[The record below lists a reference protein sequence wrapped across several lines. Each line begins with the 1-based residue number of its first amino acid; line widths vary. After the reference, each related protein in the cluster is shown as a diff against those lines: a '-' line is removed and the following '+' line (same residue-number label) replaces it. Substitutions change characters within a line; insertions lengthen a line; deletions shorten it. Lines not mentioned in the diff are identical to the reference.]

1 MRIAAFNVEN
11 LFDRAKVFNDANS
24 DVRRTVLDS
33 FAALNNLFEEET
45 YSDANKARMLE
56 LIERLGMLKSDQ
68 GPFARIR
75 KIRGLLI
82 SRPRAPKVPF
92 IKANGREDWVGWCE
106 LRTAAVDEAAM
117 MNTAR
122 MIRDLGADVLA
133 VVEAESR
140 PVLKKFHALMLEK
153 LDIAEGYRHLMIID
167 GNDDRGIDVG
177 LATHAGFPI
186 GEMRSHVDDLKPD
199 GFPVFSR
206 DCPEYEVTTA
216 SGARL
221 VVLPNHFK
229 SKFGGNNPASKAKRL
244 AQSEAVARYYD
255 RLIGEGTENVVVLG
269 DLNDTPDSDEL
280 SPLLAGTD
288 LRDISG
294 HAKFTEFEFKANNGH
309 RGIGT
314 HGLGNDNSKID
325 YLLLSPAL
333 FAKVTKGG
341 IFRKGVWPGSQPP
354 RWEVYPELTKK
365 QHAASDH
372 HAIWADI
379 EI

>member
-1 MRIAAFNVEN
+1 M
-11 LFDRAKVFNDANS
+11 
-24 DVRRTVLDS
+24 
-33 FAALNNLFEEET
+33 
-45 YSDANKARMLE
+45 
-56 LIERLGMLKSDQ
+56 
-68 GPFARIR
+68 
-75 KIRGLLI
+75 
-82 SRPRAPKVPF
+82 
-92 IKANGREDWVGWCE
+92 
-106 LRTAAVDEAAM
+106 
-117 MNTAR
+117 
-122 MIRDLGADVLA
+122 
-133 VVEAESR
+133 
-140 PVLKKFHALMLEK
+140 
-153 LDIAEGYRHLMIID
+153 
-167 GNDDRGIDVG
+167 
-177 LATHAGFPI
+177 
-186 GEMRSHVDDLKPD
+186 
-199 GFPVFSR
+199 
-206 DCPEYEVTTA
+206 
-216 SGARL
+216 
-221 VVLPNHFK
+221 
-229 SKFGGNNPASKAKRL
+229 
-244 AQSEAVARYYD
+244 
-255 RLIGEGTENVVVLG
+255 VLG